1 MGTSGSTTLNGGD
14 GSDTLIGGSGADTL
28 NGGAGSDF
36 LNGGSGN
43 DILDGGSG
51 ADKLLGGSGAD
62 TLIYRAWENLTGT
75 TGTVYSAYDVYDGGS
90 GAVKAG
96 TSGTEFDTLLI
107 YLSND
112 QMSDTAF
119 MTAFQAEWV
128 QYLNFID
135 ANRNVNTLQ
144 TGQATFTFTTINLK
158 VSAIE
163 LAHYA
168 LDPNSPVAHNDSAT
182 TNEDSSVV
190 INVLGNDTD
199 GNGDS
204 LTVSKIDG
212 VNVTV
217 GVPVTVTGGTVTL
230 QADGTLLFQ
239 PAPNS
244 DADASFSYTVRDPSG
259 LTSTASVN
267 VTVNAVADAPSLS
280 SPDASGNEDSAIALN
295 FSSALT
301 DTDGSESLSITI
313 AGVPAG
319 ASLSAGIDNHDGTW
333 TLTAAQLAGLT
344 ITPPSNSDVDFQL
357 TVTATSTEANG
368 GSTAST
374 SDTVNV
380 TVNAVADAPS
390 GTDHT
395 VTTAEDTGYVVAASD
410 FGFSDPND
418 SPANALTAVK
428 ITTLPANGSLTLNGV
443 AVVAGQSV
451 SLAAIDAGLLVFT
464 PAADANG
471 AGYASFT
478 FQVQD
483 DGGTANGGVDLDQ
496 SPNTLTIDVTAVN
509 DVPINTVPASIT
521 TNEDTAVKLAGLSVA
536 DVDAASGG
544 ISVTLSV
551 GGGTITAAN
560 GGGVSVSGSGTGT
573 VVLSGTLA
581 DINAYLAAAASQ
593 PSYVPAANANGD
605 ITLTV
610 TTSDN
615 GNTGSGGTLTDTD
628 TTTIHVTA
636 VNDAP
641 AGADHAVTTN
651 EDSGYTFATSDF
663 GFSDPNDSPANAF
676 TAVKIT
682 TLPASGS
689 LTLNG
694 VAVVAGDLISEA
706 DIVAGK
712 LVYTP
717 AANATAD
724 ATFTFQVQDDGGVA
738 NGGVNLDPT
747 ANTLTVHITAVNDA
761 PVNEVPGA
769 QTISEDGSQ
778 TFSARNGNAIKVG
791 DIDVNGGSLTV
802 TLSVAHGTLSLS
814 GTSGLIFGVGDGTS
828 DGTMTFSGTQSAINA
843 AMQGL
848 VYTATPDFNG
858 TDTLTI
864 TSSDNGNT
872 GTGGAK
878 TDTDTV
884 TINVT
889 AVADIVADSV
899 SVNANSGPN
908 NLDLL
913 ANDTFENAGR
923 AITAVG
929 SALHGTVSINT
940 NGTPVTSDDFVVY
953 TPTAGYSGSDSFS
966 YTVTSGGVTETATV
980 AVAVNAADAQSPT
993 DIVFSLNPASSGFSG
1008 NGFNSGDILGS
1019 FTSIDAD
1026 STSWTFS
1033 LSGTNAGSFSLSP
1046 SGSQTSVNISA
1057 AANLAAGNYTFVVT
1071 ATDGAGHSFSETYH
1085 VGVGTTGGDPAA
1097 FFTVSTGTD
1106 VDFGLNGQDVIN
1118 GGIGDD
1124 ALVGGQ
1130 NNDQINGGAG
1140 ADQLIGGQGNDLF
1153 IYNATTDSSGANHD
1167 TIFDF
1172 EEAGAGDQIDL
1183 HLIDANLSLTSDQ
1196 TFFFVAAQ
1204 NSAVVNNSV
1213 TWFQDVAH
1221 NSTIIQADN
1230 NGDGIADMV
1239 ITLTGLHNL
1248 TSGDFVL

>member
-14 GSDTLIGGSGADTL
+14 GSDTLIGGSGTDTL

-636 VNDAP
+636 VNDP
-641 AGADHAVTTN
+641 ATITGPISGDITEDAVPNTVGGNLNSTDVDGTNDLWTVGSGNSANGYGTFTIDAGGNWVYTLNNGNTTVTNLNDGGTLSDSFTVTTA
-651 EDSGYTFATSDF
+651 DGTSQLVSITIHGHTDVVVVTLPPTFNGT
-663 GFSDPNDSPANAF
+663 GDPNDFDTLVGTGASNNSASINGDNTLDDNITGGSAAQNIDGKGGNDTIYGAAGNDSITGNNGNDTLYGQAGVDTINGNNGDDAMYGGSSGDTLIGGNDLDTMYGGSGNDTMDGQGGDDHLIGGFGADTLTGGGDNDVFVYLDVRDTNDTITDF
-676 TAVKIT
+676 TAGDKIDFSAIDANPAQAGDQGFAFGGT
-682 TLPASGS
+682 TATAHGVWYAQSGANVIVYLDTDGNTATAELS

-694 VAVVAGDLISEA
+694 V
-706 DIVAGK
+706 
-712 LVYTP
+712 T
-717 AANATAD
+717 
-724 ATFTFQVQDDGGVA
+724 
-738 NGGVNLDPT
+738 
-747 ANTLTVHITAVNDA
+747 
-761 PVNEVPGA
+761 
-769 QTISEDGSQ
+769 
-778 TFSARNGNAIKVG
+778 
-791 DIDVNGGSLTV
+791 SL
-802 TLSVAHGTLSLS
+802 
-814 GTSGLIFGVGDGTS
+814 
-828 DGTMTFSGTQSAINA
+828 
-843 AMQGL
+843 
-848 VYTATPDFNG
+848 
-858 TDTLTI
+858 
-864 TSSDNGNT
+864 
-872 GTGGAK
+872 
-878 TDTDTV
+878 
-884 TINVT
+884 
-889 AVADIVADSV
+889 
-899 SVNANSGPN
+899 
-908 NLDLL
+908 
-913 ANDTFENAGR
+913 
-923 AITAVG
+923 
-929 SALHGTVSINT
+929 
-940 NGTPVTSDDFVVY
+940 
-953 TPTAGYSGSDSFS
+953 
-966 YTVTSGGVTETATV
+966 
-980 AVAVNAADAQSPT
+980 NAAD
-993 DIVFSLNPASSGFSG
+993 FL
-1008 NGFNSGDILGS
+1008 LG
-1019 FTSIDAD
+1019 
-1026 STSWTFS
+1026 
-1033 LSGTNAGSFSLSP
+1033 P
-1046 SGSQTSVNISA
+1046 
-1057 AANLAAGNYTFVVT
+1057 
-1071 ATDGAGHSFSETYH
+1071 
-1085 VGVGTTGGDPAA
+1085 
-1097 FFTVSTGTD
+1097 
-1106 VDFGLNGQDVIN
+1106 
-1118 GGIGDD
+1118 
-1124 ALVGGQ
+1124 
-1130 NNDQINGGAG
+1130 
-1140 ADQLIGGQGNDLF
+1140 
-1153 IYNATTDSSGANHD
+1153 
-1167 TIFDF
+1167 
-1172 EEAGAGDQIDL
+1172 
-1183 HLIDANLSLTSDQ
+1183 
-1196 TFFFVAAQ
+1196 
-1204 NSAVVNNSV
+1204 
-1213 TWFQDVAH
+1213 
-1221 NSTIIQADN
+1221 
-1230 NGDGIADMV
+1230 
-1239 ITLTGLHNL
+1239 
-1248 TSGDFVL
+1248 